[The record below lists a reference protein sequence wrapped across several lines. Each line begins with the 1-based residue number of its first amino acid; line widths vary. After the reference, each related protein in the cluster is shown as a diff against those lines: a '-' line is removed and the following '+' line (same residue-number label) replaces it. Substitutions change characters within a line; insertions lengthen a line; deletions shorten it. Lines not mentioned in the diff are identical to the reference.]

1 MVRSPKPKAAS
12 RYVPQRIKVR
22 VALSQ
27 KFQCKKCSKPLDEHF
42 EMDHIIPVARGGGN
56 NSENLQ
62 ALCPGCHRGK
72 TVNDNDT
79 TRKFDLKRVFGLNVM
94 RFFEHDD
101 GTSLWYL
108 GVIIGVCR
116 NSLDVIFIDGDRMLV
131 SINETEDRSRFR
143 FIEG

>member
-1 MVRSPKPKAAS
+1 MVQTPKPKAAS

-42 EMDHIIPVARGGGN
+42 EVDHIIPVARGGGN

-62 ALCPGCHRGK
+62 ALCPGCHRCK
-72 TVNDNDT
+72 THVDNDT
-79 TRKFDLKRVFGLNVM
+79 TRKFDLKRMFGRNVM
-94 RFFEHDD
+94 HLFSHDD
-101 GTSLWYL
+101 GTKNWYP
-108 GVIIGVCR
+108 GVVTGVSG
-116 NSLDVIFIDGDRMLV
+116 NSLDVAYIDGDRMLV
-131 SINETEDRSRFR
+131 SIEETEDRTKFR